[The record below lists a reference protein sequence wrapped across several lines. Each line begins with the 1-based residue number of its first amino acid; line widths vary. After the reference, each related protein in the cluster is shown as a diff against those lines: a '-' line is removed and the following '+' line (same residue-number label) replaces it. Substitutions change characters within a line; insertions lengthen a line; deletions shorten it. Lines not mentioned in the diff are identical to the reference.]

1 MEWEFIYA
9 MSSQGGI
16 WSGCSL
22 QQKMT
27 SVSSI
32 KKNWQ
37 VLTCYMTC
45 PTYLIIADKNSVLE
59 FMTNKRMTGVCRFS
73 DFYRYLFVSV
83 LVGS

>member
-1 MEWEFIYA
+1 MIKNTQPGSLTCERGRGVEWEFIYA

-32 KKNWQ
+32 KKKFG
-37 VLTCYMTC
+37 M
-45 PTYLIIADKNSVLE
+45 
-59 FMTNKRMTGVCRFS
+59 F
-73 DFYRYLFVSV
+73 
-83 LVGS
+83 